1 MELLIKPEKA
11 KENSADNHTYKI
23 LRLLDILS
31 DFLSPQVKGSMITN
45 Y

>member
-11 KENSADNHTYKI
+11 KENYADNHTYKI

-31 DFLSPQVKGSMITN
+31 DFSFTASERKN
-45 Y
+45 DY